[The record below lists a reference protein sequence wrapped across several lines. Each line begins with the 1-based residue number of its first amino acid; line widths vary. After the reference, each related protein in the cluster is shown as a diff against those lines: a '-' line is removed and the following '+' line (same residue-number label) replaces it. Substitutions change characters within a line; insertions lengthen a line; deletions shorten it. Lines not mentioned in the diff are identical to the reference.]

1 MSEQAGH
8 CGRQTGKTMGQE
20 AEERVANQA
29 ETAVPPQAEG
39 AAPPQAEGAVPPQA
53 EGAVPPQAEEAVPPQ
68 AEGAAPPQAEAAAP
82 PQAEGAAPPQASP
95 AGDVKKPSRI
105 SSPEQVDDY
114 IRVTTPGMWLLVT
127 AILVLLAA
135 LIIWGFTAK
144 LEMETRSPDGQVTTQ
159 TVTPA
164 SFVTDGMTG
173 S

>member
-1 MSEQAGH
+1 MGSCRAEDCKQGVNLISYMRTVVLSEQAGH

-20 AEERVANQA
+20 AEERVANHA
-29 ETAVPPQAEG
+29 ETAV
-39 AAPPQAEGAVPPQA
+39 
-53 EGAVPPQAEEAVPPQ
+53 
-68 AEGAAPPQAEAAAP
+68 P

-159 TVTPA
+159 TVTPV

>member
-39 AAPPQAEGAVPPQA
+39 AAPPQA

>member
-1 MSEQAGH
+1 
-8 CGRQTGKTMGQE
+8 MGQE
-20 AEERVANQA
+20 AEERMTGTA
-29 ETAVPPQAEG
+29 ETAAQPQAEG
-39 AAPPQAEGAVPPQA
+39 AAQPLEGGTVPSQT
-53 EGAVPPQAEEAVPPQ
+53 GAVPPQAEEAATPQ
-68 AEGAAPPQAEAAAP
+68 GRSANDAAR
-82 PQAEGAAPPQASP
+82 P
-95 AGDVKKPSRI
+95 ARI

>member
-1 MSEQAGH
+1 
-8 CGRQTGKTMGQE
+8 MGQE
-20 AEERVANQA
+20 AEERVANHA

-39 AAPPQAEGAVPPQA
+39 
-53 EGAVPPQAEEAVPPQ
+53 AVPPQ
-68 AEGAAPPQAEAAAP
+68 AEGAAPPQAEAAAPPQAEGAAP

>member
-1 MSEQAGH
+1 MRTVVLSEQAGH

-20 AEERVANQA
+20 AEERVANHA
-29 ETAVPPQAEG
+29 ETAV
-39 AAPPQAEGAVPPQA
+39 
-53 EGAVPPQAEEAVPPQ
+53 
-68 AEGAAPPQAEAAAP
+68 P

-144 LEMETRSPDGQVTTQ
+144 LEMETRVR
-159 TVTPA
+159 
-164 SFVTDGMTG
+164 TG
-173 S
+173 RSQHRL

>member
-1 MSEQAGH
+1 MANGAG
-8 CGRQTGKTMGQE
+8 T
-20 AEERVANQA
+20 AAAPQA
-29 ETAVPPQAEG
+29 EGTTPPPAEG
-39 AAPPQAEGAVPPQA
+39 AAPPQD
-53 EGAVPPQAEEAVPPQ
+53 
-68 AEGAAPPQAEAAAP
+68 APVSDTRKNA
-82 PQAEGAAPPQASP
+82 
-95 AGDVKKPSRI
+95 RI

-114 IRVTTPGMWLLVT
+114 IRVTTPGMWLLVM

-144 LEMETRSPDGQVTTQ
+144 LEMETTGPDGQVTTQ

>member
-1 MSEQAGH
+1 MGSCRAEDCKQGVNLISYMRTVVLSEQAGH

-20 AEERVANQA
+20 AEERVANHA

-39 AAPPQAEGAVPPQA
+39 
-53 EGAVPPQAEEAVPPQ
+53 AVPPQ

-159 TVTPA
+159 TVTPV

>member
-39 AAPPQAEGAVPPQA
+39 
-53 EGAVPPQAEEAVPPQ
+53 AVPPQ

-144 LEMETRSPDGQVTTQ
+144 LETETRSPDGQVTTQ